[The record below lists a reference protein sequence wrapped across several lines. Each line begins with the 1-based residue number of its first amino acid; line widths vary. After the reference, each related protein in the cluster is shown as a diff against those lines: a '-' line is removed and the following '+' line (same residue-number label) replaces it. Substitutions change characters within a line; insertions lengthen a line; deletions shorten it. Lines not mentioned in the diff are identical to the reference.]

1 MYKLAEESTEMFF
14 KSSYNL
20 QKNKNKNC
28 TRPPNQEI
36 NTIYILFKVVGLHNE
51 TADSNETKIK
61 SMGIPWWSSG

>member
-1 MYKLAEESTEMFF
+1 MYKLAEEATEMFF

-36 NTIYILFKVVGLHNE
+36 NTI
-51 TADSNETKIK
+51 
-61 SMGIPWWSSG
+61 